1 MVVAGAGVV
10 PAVIEIP
17 AATRMA
23 AKSTAV
29 GAGLL
34 LSELTG
40 LPWYL
45 ITLAYAPG
53 GLAEMSLVA
62 FGIGQDVPFVATHHL
77 CRIGMVILLAPL
89 AFRLMKKYF

>member
-1 MVVAGAGVV
+1 MGSAF
-10 PAVIEIP
+10 IL
-17 AATRMA
+17 M
-23 AKSTAV
+23 STAV
-29 GAGLL
+29 GAGFL
-34 LSELTG
+34 LSGITG

-53 GLAEMSLVA
+53 GLAEMSLIA

-89 AFRLMKKYF
+89 AFKLIKKYF